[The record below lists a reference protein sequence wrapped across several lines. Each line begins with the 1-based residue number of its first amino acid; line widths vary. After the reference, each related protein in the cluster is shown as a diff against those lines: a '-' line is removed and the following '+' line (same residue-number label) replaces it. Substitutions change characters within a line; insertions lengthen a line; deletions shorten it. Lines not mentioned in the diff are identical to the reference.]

1 MSKRVDLR
9 LLSRKFLTVPDNINK
24 EDFMKKGKK
33 ILAAFLA
40 VLMVV
45 AIMPFTMFSGLF
57 SSKATAAEGG
67 NKFTFEATSLTAAAA
82 GDRKSVV

>member
-1 MSKRVDLR
+1 
-9 LLSRKFLTVPDNINK
+9 
-24 EDFMKKGKK
+24 MKKGKK

-57 SSKATAAEGG
+57 SSKATAAESGTTSY
-67 NKFTFEATSLTAAAA
+67 KLADAKLAASIQEATQA
-82 GDRKSVV
+82 GTEN